1 MLTKALESAVAVH
14 THTHTHT
21 QSISRNNL
29 ESIFA
34 LRNHRN
40 MLRINK
46 ASLYQKI

>member
-1 MLTKALESAVAVH
+1 MLTKVLENAVTVH

-34 LRNHRN
+34 LKNKFN
-40 MLRINK
+40 MLKINR